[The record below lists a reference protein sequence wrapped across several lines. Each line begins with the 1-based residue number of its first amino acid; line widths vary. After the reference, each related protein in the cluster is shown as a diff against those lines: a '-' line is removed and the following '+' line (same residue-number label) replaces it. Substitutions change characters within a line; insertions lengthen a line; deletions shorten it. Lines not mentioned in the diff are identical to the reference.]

1 MPLCYQQD
9 LYFDVILQLGKTH
22 HVIPPT
28 YCIHLYIAIRMYG
41 KRHSHSPLGVHI
53 FIAWNGTTLDNCCT
67 CVTIHQVHV
76 AVHCHLL
83 VGAVRKVYG
92 VPHKQG
98 WISHYSAVTD
108 PLHSKHILHTLILT
122 PVGDATSST
131 HIRGIWVGLSEDHW
145 TCTNSNSMKT
155 NWIDTAWA

>member
-1 MPLCYQQD
+1 MSHYVINKI
-9 LYFDVILQLGKTH
+9 YFDVILQVGKIH

-41 KRHSHSPLGVHI
+41 KRHPHSPLGVCI
-53 FIAWNGTTLDNCCT
+53 FIVWNGTTLDNCCT

-83 VGAVRKVYG
+83 VGAVRKGYG
-92 VPHKQG
+92 VSHKQR

-108 PLHSKHILHTLILT
+108 PLHSKHILHTLILI
-122 PVGDATSST
+122 PEGDVASST
-131 HIRGIWVGLSEDHW
+131 HIRKGHLGGSE
-145 TCTNSNSMKT
+145 
-155 NWIDTAWA
+155 